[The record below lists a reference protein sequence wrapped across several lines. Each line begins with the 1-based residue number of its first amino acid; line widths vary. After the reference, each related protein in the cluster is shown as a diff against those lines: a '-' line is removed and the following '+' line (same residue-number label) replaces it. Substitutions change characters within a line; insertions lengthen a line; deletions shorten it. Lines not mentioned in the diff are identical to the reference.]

1 MNSESPDPS
10 DKSNM
15 MSIEDIVNMDLYPLD
30 SPSYVEETRKE
41 LQTKTL
47 ITLPNFIKEVAL
59 QSIIEES
66 IAKEDEA
73 YYSNSSH
80 NIFFTP
86 PSAMDGKNLPELPSD
101 HYSKQRFSTTKGCVT
116 TDQHSEGSYLKALYY
131 NKTFQKFL
139 SKILEADELYE
150 SGDPLS
156 GCTVHYN
163 MHGQNLGWH
172 FDKAP
177 FAITLMLQKPLEG
190 GVFEYLPQT
199 RALDHECEG
208 GVIDAVKPEFEE
220 KVSQVLKGER
230 DAEKL
235 NLLPGTLT
243 VFRGDH
249 SMHRVTEVV
258 GEKTRILSVL
268 AYNALPGV
276 KLDEERMMALF
287 GRTD

>member
-101 HYSKQRFSTTKGCVT
+101 HYSKQRFSTTKDKRLC
-116 TDQHSEGSYLKALYY
+116 DNGS
-131 NKTFQKFL
+131 
-139 SKILEADELYE
+139 
-150 SGDPLS
+150 
-156 GCTVHYN
+156 
-163 MHGQNLGWH
+163 
-172 FDKAP
+172 
-177 FAITLMLQKPLEG
+177 TLRRL
-190 GVFEYLPQT
+190 
-199 RALDHECEG
+199 
-208 GVIDAVKPEFEE
+208 I
-220 KVSQVLKGER
+220 LKGP
-230 DAEKL
+230 
-235 NLLPGTLT
+235 LL
-243 VFRGDH
+243 
-249 SMHRVTEVV
+249 
-258 GEKTRILSVL
+258 
-268 AYNALPGV
+268 
-276 KLDEERMMALF
+276 
-287 GRTD
+287 